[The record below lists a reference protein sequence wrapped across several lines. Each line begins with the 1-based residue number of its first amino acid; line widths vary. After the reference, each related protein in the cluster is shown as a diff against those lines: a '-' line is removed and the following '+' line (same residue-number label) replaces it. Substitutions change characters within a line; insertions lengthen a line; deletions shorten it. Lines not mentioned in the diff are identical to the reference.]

1 MTALPTSSTMPQY
14 SWPIGV
20 GWAIGW
26 MPRYGQRS
34 DPQTHA
40 AEILMMASLRWMI
53 FGTIVPRELWDRVQ
67 AKLSSDNQGRKNGVA
82 ANSSSLLVGL
92 LYDAEGN
99 RFTPS
104 HTLKNRKRYRYYV
117 CQSVIR
123 NPGGTHASPT
133 RLPAHE
139 IESQVSLRIRSFL
152 QSDKDVMDQ
161 LTLDGDSPE
170 VTRKLLFAAQ
180 NSF

>member
-1 MTALPTSSTMPQY
+1 
-14 SWPIGV
+14 
-20 GWAIGW
+20 
-26 MPRYGQRS
+26 
-34 DPQTHA
+34 
-40 AEILMMASLRWMI
+40 
-53 FGTIVPRELWDRVQ
+53 
-67 AKLSSDNQGRKNGVA
+67 
-82 ANSSSLLVGL
+82 
-92 LYDAEGN
+92 
-99 RFTPS
+99 
-104 HTLKNRKRYRYYV
+104 
-117 CQSVIR
+117 VIR
-123 NPGGTHASPT
+123 NPGGTHPGPT